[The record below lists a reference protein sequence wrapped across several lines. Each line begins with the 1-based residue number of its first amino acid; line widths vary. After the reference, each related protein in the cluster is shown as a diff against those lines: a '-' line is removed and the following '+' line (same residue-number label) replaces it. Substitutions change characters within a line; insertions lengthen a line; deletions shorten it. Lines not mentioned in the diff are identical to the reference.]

1 MEDRRAVRGALGC
14 GLAIELVVE
23 DGADR
28 AVAARADLKGP
39 QASRFDA
46 LAAEGFD
53 EPDNAQAG
61 AEALFG
67 MAALLKDLLA

>member
-23 DGADR
+23 DGPDR
-28 AVAARADLKGP
+28 AVAAGADLKSP

-46 LAAEGFD
+46 VAAERLD
-53 EPDNAQAG
+53 EPDNAEAG
-61 AEALFG
+61 AEALLG
-67 MAALLKDLLA
+67 MAAFFEDQLA

>member
-14 GLAIELVVE
+14 GLAIEVVVE

-28 AVAARADLKGP
+28 AVAAGADLERALAG
-39 QASRFDA
+39 RFDPF
-46 LAAEGFD
+46 AAEGLD

-61 AEALFG
+61 AEALLG
-67 MAALLKDLLA
+67 MAAFFQDQLA

>member
-28 AVAARADLKGP
+28 AVAAGADLKG
-39 QASRFDA
+39 AKTGRFDPF
-46 LAAEGFD
+46 AAERLG
-53 EPDNAQAG
+53 EPDDAQAG
-61 AEALFG
+61 AEALLG
-67 MAALLKDLLA
+67 MAPLFQD